1 MGLLHG
7 LLQRAHAR
15 KVLGHHDPFPPT
27 YVGVSGRL
35 HRYPDS
41 PAGYTVIRTV
51 PPLCVKSSRVVR
63 LQGRSW
69 RVWEVTCPKAG
80 GRGLAGRAGVESRPL
95 VSSWTRRLGLA
106 VCVEE

>member
-41 PAGYTVIRTV
+41 PRSAHYT
-51 PPLCVKSSRVVR
+51 
-63 LQGRSW
+63 
-69 RVWEVTCPKAG
+69 
-80 GRGLAGRAGVESRPL
+80 
-95 VSSWTRRLGLA
+95 TRRDIAAETIVRRAPLLDGSQLPDA
-106 VCVEE
+106 WRRGEGSRADACSDEKPEGRLIS